1 VAELQPVNV
10 LKLDFEEG
18 NPQKSMSI
26 PRIGWVARFCR
37 LTVEDVRAYR
47 TAKGVHVVVRVREPL
62 HPLIAV
68 LIQSL
73 MGSDYAREAYNA
85 VRVLNLMASPDKY
98 DAVAH
103 DCWNVL
109 YYKKL
114 VGGRVASEERFDP
127 ELTEA
132 LRRELIERARRRA
145 EKEAEEGAEK

>member
-1 VAELQPVNV
+1 MAELQPVNV